1 MTPIR
6 ALPAL
11 AAVLVL
17 AACGAA
23 EEDSPAPEKESLEEV
38 PELPSLAVTPSPTP
52 SREVFPE
59 AADGQ
64 DYSACADDECEV
76 LVIGQASIDSGA
88 GLLDVS
94 VADDSVT
101 IFSGGAVMSVGEGG
115 SAGFGDTLTVA
126 VVAVEGDRAVLAF
139 TPGRRA

>member
-1 MTPIR
+1 MNLAR

-17 AACGAA
+17 TACGPA
-23 EEDSPAPEKESLEEV
+23 EEASPEPETESLEEV
-38 PELPSLAVTPSPTP
+38 TDLPSLTATPSPTP
-52 SREVFPE
+52 SAEVFPE

-76 LVIGQASIDSGA
+76 LVIGQASIDSSMGP
-88 GLLDVS
+88 LDVS

-101 IFSGGAVMSVGEGG
+101 ILSGGTVMSMGEGG
-115 SAGFGDTLTVA
+115 TAIFGTTLTVDM
-126 VVAVEGDRAVLAF
+126 VAVEGDRAVLTF
-139 TPGRRA
+139 MPGRQA